1 MNERRKHSDLSSV
14 SGSEDSEVIRTTRL
28 SQNKLKTNRLS
39 RSLRQTQQSPS
50 FDSSYNCHKEFKTPK
65 RHARIRPCASHNADS
80 PSNDSDL
87 QQDIIWD
94 PTSPTAVW
102 NGKGVKKS
110 STNVRAVDISE
121 LANRIAPKNERP
133 VVPESSLLQWIGDS
147 AVPCTP
153 EVQLPRT
160 RKKSTRHS
168 DVEDLMKLAKQFDFN
183 MHQQDKEQV
192 KEAYKGSVKQ
202 DADNLREPGGP
213 ESSPPPSLSE
223 VTATSRGPASKM
235 LNCGKP
241 QTTDRKALHQETV
254 DDFDALF
261 DQPTQHISGRLSQ
274 ASSGRSLDG
283 RASSVPLS
291 SNAALS
297 GNGNPGNPGNPS
309 AVSSAPVKK
318 PEGGPRTPAPNRF
331 VDDDWD
337 DDDLLNDSIVLEM
350 TQNPELFATPKHCST
365 QIGPSPKQRDFVQKP
380 GAGSGVPGPLPN
392 CNGAKGFD
400 GPHQGKNPKS
410 KSRSTFQLE
419 TNPNFLVNE
428 TLSGEEPSSC
438 HGVESGKPGQP
449 GGLQSRPNGAFQPH
463 RAAPLEPSNRNN
475 LKSQAVPGG
484 GREKSTQV
492 PVVQP
497 SSSTT
502 SGSGVARPGQV
513 GDRVSSAHGV
523 EGAES
528 ERDRGGSPAEN
539 TEPVEGGSADAMHE
553 DLDSIFAS
561 DSLWDDGDDYDD
573 DLLCQVCEDV
583 EKLSESQAAGPAAAA
598 ATACPDRPYAASN
611 GPKVAAPSTAGNGA
625 AAQSGYAGTRGPAA
639 GFSRSVS
646 VPGSTAAAFTETT
659 LSVKPGSLAGKN
671 DAVSA
676 ANRARQ
682 ISASF
687 PQGDSASRT
696 GSYKF
701 AQPQK
706 ATTMTM
712 SATDAAGS
720 GATAAPRYAGA
731 ASSAKNPGGPPHPSF
746 KRHLSDPVALTNKV
760 FVPNQVTV
768 KCTLAEI
775 ERKKQEALARRRLRM
790 QMSQKQGG
798 PT

>member
-192 KEAYKGSVKQ
+192 KEVYKGSVKQ
-202 DADNLREPGGP
+202 DADNLREPGDL
-213 ESSPPPSLSE
+213 EHSPPPSLSE
-223 VTATSRGPASKM
+223 VTATSRGPAL

-291 SNAALS
+291 SKAALS
-297 GNGNPGNPGNPS
+297 GNGNPGNPS
-309 AVSSAPVKK
+309 AVSSASVKK

-365 QIGPSPKQRDFVQKP
+365 QIGPSPKQRDFIQKP

-428 TLSGEEPSSC
+428 TLSGEEPGSC

-484 GREKSTQV
+484 GRERSTQV

-539 TEPVEGGSADAMHE
+539 TEPAEGGSADAMDE

-583 EKLSESQAAGPAAAA
+583 EKLSESQAGGPAAAA
-598 ATACPDRPYAASN
+598 AACPDRPYAAPN
-611 GPKVAAPSTAGNGA
+611 GPKITAPAATSKGVV
-625 AAQSGYAGTRGPAA
+625 AQSGYAGTRGPAA

-646 VPGSTAAAFTETT
+646 VPGSAAAAFAETAPARPTRGLGVRVHAATEDDDDDVGDGRRG
-659 LSVKPGSLAGKN
+659 LWS
-671 DAVSA
+671 DA
-676 ANRARQ
+676 
-682 ISASF
+682 
-687 PQGDSASRT
+687 PE
-696 GSYKF
+696 
-701 AQPQK
+701 P
-706 ATTMTM
+706 
-712 SATDAAGS
+712 
-720 GATAAPRYAGA
+720 PP
-731 ASSAKNPGGPPHPSF
+731 SSAKNPGGPPHPSF